1 MNVFELAQAL
11 VQCARAIPIDDNT
24 FSLLV
29 MLIGVIG
36 GVVLTGYFSQ
46 QKAKKV
52 KVERK
57 DSERPRKPE

>member
-1 MNVFELAQAL
+1 MNIFEIAQAL
-11 VQCARAIPIDDNT
+11 VHGARAIPIDENT

-36 GVVLTGYFSQ
+36 GVVITSHFAQ

-57 DSERPRKPE
+57 DPHKPE

>member
-11 VQCARAIPIDDNT
+11 VQGARAIPIDDNT

-36 GVVLTGYFSQ
+36 GVVLTGLFSSQ

-57 DSERPRKPE
+57 DPHKPE

>member
-1 MNVFELAQAL
+1 MNIFEIAQAL
-11 VQCARAIPIDDNT
+11 VHGARAIPIDENT

-36 GVVLTGYFSQ
+36 GVAITGYFSQ

-52 KVERK
+52 KVDRK
-57 DSERPRKPE
+57 DPHKPE